1 MKFVLLGNK
10 SVRAD
15 RVEAVQ
21 IIYADAVTIYCI
33 GGSQYTYF
41 YKSQNEAK
49 LARDRIIAEL
59 EKIEIRA

>member
-21 IIYADAVTIYCI
+21 TYADAVTIYCI
-33 GGSQYTYF
+33 GGSQYAYF

-59 EKIEIRA
+59 EKIEIKA

>member
-15 RVEAVQ
+15 RVETVQ
-21 IIYADAVTIYCI
+21 IFADAVTIYCI
-33 GGSQYTYF
+33 GGSQYTYH

-49 LARDRIIAEL
+49 LARDHIIAEL
-59 EKIEIRA
+59 EKVEIRA

>member
-21 IIYADAVTIYCI
+21 IFADAVTIYCI
-33 GGSQYTYF
+33 GGSQYTY
-41 YKSQNEAK
+41 YYNSPNEAK
-49 LARDRIIAEL
+49 LARDHIIAEL
-59 EKIEIRA
+59 EKN